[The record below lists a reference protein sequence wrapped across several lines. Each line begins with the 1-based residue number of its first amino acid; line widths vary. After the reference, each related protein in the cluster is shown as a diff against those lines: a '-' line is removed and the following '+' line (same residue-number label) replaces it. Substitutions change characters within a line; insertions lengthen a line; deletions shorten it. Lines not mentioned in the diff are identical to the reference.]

1 MKHSKDKLS
10 RRLEMTKEKQN
21 EFEDRTIEITKS
33 EHREIDW
40 RKRERERG
48 RRRVQETSGTKP
60 KDLTFV

>member
-21 EFEDRTIEITKS
+21 EFEDRTIEITQS

-60 KDLTFV
+60 KGLTFV